1 MSASSAAYLGRL
13 GGPPWRPPA
22 SRCRP
27 RGCPLGAGAGSHRRL
42 GNSAAASTTL
52 PAPARP
58 PPAGPAD
65 LGEQLPPPPFQ
76 QPQQEEEEISEREL
90 CEDDLLAEEQLLRLQ
105 QGSEARTAAAQ
116 GYAPAV
122 WAGEEHAQCKVAPG
136 PPAAAEEIAS
146 DPNVSYADLLA
157 QEQRLRREAEARMA
171 AAERKQAAAEC
182 EIARLR
188 RQPASSLP
196 TAKERRQLQLLREHN
211 VRWVVGGGLQREG
224 ERAAVRRQVFCPSPR
239 SERTLKKLA
248 PPGMPKHLTFGRSQ
262 RGPKPP
268 PAPQAGAAAA
278 AAEVRGVHEVGG
290 WPGWPPPKPNT
301 APVAC
306 RPAWPPVC
314 PLCLLRCQWS

>member
-1 MSASSAAYLGRL
+1 MSAAYLGRL

-65 LGEQLPPPPFQ
+65 VGEQLPPPPFQ

-105 QGSEARTAAAQ
+105 QGSEAHTATAQ

-122 WAGEEHAQCKVAPG
+122 WAGEEHAQCKAAPG
-136 PPAAAEEIAS
+136 PPAAEEEIESS

-157 QEQRLRREAEARMA
+157 QEQRLRREAEARTA
-171 AAERKQAAAEC
+171 AAERKQAAAER

-188 RQPASSLP
+188 RQLAASRQPACPPPRSGASCSYCGSTTSGGWVAEVCNGSERGLP
-196 TAKERRQLQLLREHN
+196 CNARVQQRCSTKCFALLPAASAPSRSWRRPACPSTSPL
-211 VRWVVGGGLQREG
+211 
-224 ERAAVRRQVFCPSPR
+224 AAASGAPSPR
-239 SERTLKKLA
+239 
-248 PPGMPKHLTFGRSQ
+248 Q
-262 RGPKPP
+262 RHRQ
-268 PAPQAGAAAA
+268 APQQLQHRCGECTEWVPAGLA
-278 AAEVRGVHEVGG
+278 G
-290 WPGWPPPKPNT
+290 
-301 APVAC
+301 
-306 RPAWPPVC
+306 RP
-314 PLCLLRCQWS
+314 